1 MNVRA
6 QDTKA
11 EECNDLVIREGF
23 PALLLPGGQRPNI
36 DSDECLPRHAI
47 WACDTALTF
56 ADRDALIADCE
67 TVFTARARE
76 NDTNYSAG
84 TTYFLPCQMKP
95 RCELESLVLNI
106 FNKHTAVLDPT
117 TFKPQQSGAEWWT
130 LVLDDNQNEAETR
143 TKKVSC
149 DNHDDETTD
158 DDEEGNEVGWHFDAD
173 YGLEAQAPNL
183 LLHPRVATVTYLT
196 DYGAPTVVLNVKSPA
211 PSDTDK
217 KSLEQSVDRVWL
229 SSPKIG
235 KHMAFDGRLL
245 HGAPATYFP
254 PSHAAAAPPVEPHPK
269 KIKLD
274 SDSLSRKR
282 VTLLVNIWLNHCPLD
297 AEPLEDDV
305 VEQLQSNRQ
314 SDVEQVQADETV
326 TGFSWNDSTFNLDKA
341 PECRTLSLNVSSANP
356 AGEDEVVLC
365 GRIVTI
371 TYGAAMEKLHS
382 SAEVA
387 ASCRSHLLEL
397 VCGPGALSIQVGEEC
412 PSEEDGDR
420 AEAEDDDD
428 DDA

>member
-1 MNVRA
+1 MAVRA
-6 QDTKA
+6 EDTKT

-23 PALLLPGGQRPNI
+23 PALLLPGGRRPNI
-36 DSDECLPRHAI
+36 DRDECLPRHAI

-95 RCELESLVLNI
+95 RCDLESLVLSI

-130 LVLDDNQNEAETR
+130 LVLDDDQNEAETR
-143 TKKVSC
+143 SKNVSS
-149 DNHDDETTD
+149 DNHDNESD

-183 LLHPRVATVTYLT
+183 LLHPRLATVTYLT

-245 HGAPATYFP
+245 HGAPATFFP

-269 KIKLD
+269 RIKLD
-274 SDSLSRKR
+274 SASLSRKR

-297 AEPLEDDV
+297 AEPLEDDI

-314 SDVEQVQADETV
+314 SNVEQVQAAATAPC
-326 TGFSWNDSTFNLDKA
+326 FSWNDSTFDLDKA
-341 PECRTLSLNVSSANP
+341 PAYRTLSLEVCSANP

-365 GRIVTI
+365 GRIVTV
-371 TYGAAMEKLHS
+371 TYGAAMEKFHLA
-382 SAEVA
+382 AEVA
-387 ASCRSHLLEL
+387 ASACTHLVEL
-397 VCGPGALSIQVGEEC
+397 GCGPGVLSIQVGEEC
-412 PSEEDGDR
+412 PSEEDEDR
-420 AEAEDDDD
+420 AEEEEEDN
-428 DDA
+428 DA